1 MRFLDLGMASLF
13 AFAAAL
19 QYNDP
24 DPIRWIAVYGAA
36 CVLSLLSAAARRILP
51 ATVLTVGLVALVWAL
66 WIALGGPAVSEY
78 SHMFDAWEMKSPSVE
93 AAREASGLI
102 LVAAWMAVLLVR
114 KYRRPPVH
122 A

>member
-1 MRFLDLGMASLF
+1 MALLF

-24 DPIRWIAVYGAA
+24 DPTRWMAVYGAA
-36 CVLSLLSAAARRILP
+36 CVLSLLSAYTRRILP
-51 ATVLTVGLVALVWAL
+51 ASVLTVGLVSLVWAA
-66 WIALGGPAVSEY
+66 WIAFGGPPVSEY

-102 LVAAWMAVLLVR
+102 LVALWMTVLFVR
-114 KYRRPPVH
+114 GYRRSPVS

>member
-1 MRFLDLGMASLF
+1 MRLLDLTMALLF

-24 DPIRWIAVYGAA
+24 DPIRWMAIYGAA
-36 CVLSLLSAAARRILP
+36 CVLSLLSAFVRRILP
-51 ATVLTVGLVALVWAL
+51 ATVLTVGLVAVVWAA

-78 SHMFDAWEMKSPSVE
+78 RHMFDAWEMKSPSVE
-93 AAREASGLI
+93 TAREASGLI
-102 LVAAWMAVLLVR
+102 LVAAWMAVLFIR
-114 KYRRPPVH
+114 YRRPPVH